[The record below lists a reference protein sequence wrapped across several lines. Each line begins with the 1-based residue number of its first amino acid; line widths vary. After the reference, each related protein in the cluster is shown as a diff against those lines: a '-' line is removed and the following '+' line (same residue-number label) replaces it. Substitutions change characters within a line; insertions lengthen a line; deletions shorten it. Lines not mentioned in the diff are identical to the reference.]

1 MRSTDLSKDADKQGE
16 TAEEVV
22 LVRTPQGRLVKEGEP
37 LETPL
42 EALASLLVVI
52 VIAMFAFAFIGQNFM
67 IPSPSMEKT
76 LLTGDHLLVDR
87 ATFAPPTK
95 WAPFVH
101 HRPVQRGDIIV
112 FYKPNP
118 ESPDLVLVKR
128 VIGVPGDRIH
138 LVHGIVY
145 LNGVAQDEP
154 YQQPPRDDGNPQ
166 HAYIPFR
173 DDFPADIA
181 GAAAEAR
188 TNRASLWA
196 LDLPNHVQNGEIVVP
211 PGGVF
216 AMGDNRTESNDG
228 RFWGFVPFEN
238 IMGRPTFV
246 YWSFQ
251 TPVDQENKTS
261 MGDQIA
267 FMFHVVV
274 HIFDGTRWSRMLHV
288 VR

>member
-1 MRSTDLSKDADKQGE
+1 LSEVADKQGGA
-16 TAEEVV
+16 AEEAV
-22 LVRTPQGRLVKEGEP
+22 LVRTPQGRLLKEGEP
-37 LETPL
+37 VETPL
-42 EALASLLVVI
+42 EALASLLVVV
-52 VIAMFAFAFIGQNFM
+52 VIALFAFSFIGQNFM

-87 ATFAPPTK
+87 TTFADATK

-112 FYKPNP
+112 FRKPNP
-118 ESPDLVLVKR
+118 EEPDLVLVKR
-128 VIGVPGDRIH
+128 AIGLPGDRIH

-166 HAYIPFR
+166 HGYIRFR

-181 GAAAEAR
+181 GASAEA
-188 TNRASLWA
+188 TANRASLWA
-196 LDLPNHVQNGEIVVP
+196 LDLPNHVKNGEIIVP
-211 PGGVF
+211 PGAVF

-228 RFWGFVPFEN
+228 RFWGFVPMEN
-238 IMGRPTFV
+238 IIGRPMFV
-246 YWSFQ
+246 YWSFK
-251 TPVDQENKTS
+251 TPNDQENKTS
-261 MGDQIA
+261 MGDQIG
-267 FMFHVVV
+267 FMFHVVI